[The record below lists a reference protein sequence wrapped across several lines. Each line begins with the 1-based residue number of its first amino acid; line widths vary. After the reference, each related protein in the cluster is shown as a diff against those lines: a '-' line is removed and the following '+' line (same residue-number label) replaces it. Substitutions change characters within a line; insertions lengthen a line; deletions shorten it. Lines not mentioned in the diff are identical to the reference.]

1 MFRLK
6 CLHFLLL
13 HLGSNLLSES
23 RWRRR
28 SKGRTLITM
37 LDQNFVVLHN
47 VLFPS
52 KWYMAKLVLGI
63 DLATSIDAFNLG
75 SYHVKRL
82 AICGMSSLHSI
93 LGHMSIGSSLP

>member
-1 MFRLK
+1 MLRLK

-23 RWRRR
+23 WWSRS

-37 LDQNFVVLHN
+37 LDQNFVMLHHVL
-47 VLFPS
+47 LSS
-52 KWYMAKLVLGI
+52 KWNMAKLVLGI
-63 DLATSIDAFNLG
+63 DLATSVNTFDLG
-75 SYHVKRL
+75 SYDVKRL
-82 AICGMSSLHSI
+82 PICGISSLHSI